1 MIQKHQKSYPKSKK
15 RMILNSIKRFFLICS
30 GADLAILSRK
40 DCKCEHN
47 KYAGI
52 GSAVFFTALFAAIS
66 GGFALFKV
74 FENCWISLAFG
85 GIWGC
90 FIFSLDRFIVSTLKK
105 ESGIYFQKS
114 AFLNGV
120 FLKSIELFKASPR
133 IFLAIILALVIS
145 KPLELKI
152 FEREINAKVVVLEE
166 QTKQEKEQAVRD
178 RFEESLKRKNAQLN
192 LYEQEVRMKETE
204 KSRLQDEATKESDGT
219 GGSKIRNMGPIYRQ
233 KKDLADRANVEYIKV
248 RNKNQPVIDQTRKEI
263 QDIESRVETEI
274 GKLEHEPYNGLLASI
289 AALNILTQENQ
300 GMYWAD
306 LAIFLLFI
314 CIELAPLIFKI
325 LTDKGIYDTILAG
338 KEEVVHSKET
348 ERISEINDDINRR
361 IKLKIGETQN
371 VVSQELTSNRQLLE
385 KISNAQLELA
395 DEIIQ
400 MWKKKELEKIRNNPP
415 EYLFDLRK
423 AEAAEENGIPS

>member
-1 MIQKHQKSYPKSKK
+1 MV
-15 RMILNSIKRFFLICS
+15 LTSIKRFFLICS

-40 DCKCEHN
+40 DCMCEHN

-74 FENCWISLAFG
+74 FENWWASLVFG

-105 ESGIYFQKS
+105 ESGMYFPKS
-114 AFLNGV
+114 AFWNGV

-133 IFLAIILALVIS
+133 IFLAIMLALVIS

-166 QTKQEKEQAVRD
+166 QSKQQKEQAIRD
-178 RFEESLKRKNAQLN
+178 RFKESIKRKTEQLAT
-192 LYEQEVRMKETE
+192 YEQEVKFKEAE
-204 KSRLQDEATKESDGT
+204 KNRLQDEATKEADGT

-233 KKDLADRANVEYIKV
+233 KQTLANRANAEYLEIK
-248 RNKNQPVIDQTRKEI
+248 NKNQAVIEQAKKELHGI
-263 QDIESRVETEI
+263 DKQIDTEI
-274 GKLEHEPYNGLLASI
+274 SRLKHEPYDGLLASI
-289 AALNILTQENQ
+289 AALNLLTQENT

-306 LAIFLLFI
+306 LAIFLLFV
-314 CIELAPLIFKI
+314 CIELAPLVFKI
-325 LTDKGIYDTILAG
+325 LTDKGIYDTILEI
-338 KEEVVHSKET
+338 KEEEVQSKET
-348 ERISEINDDINRR
+348 ERISEINDDINKR
-361 IKLKIGETQN
+361 IKMKIGETQN
-371 VVSQELTSNRQLLE
+371 VVSQELASNKKLLE
-385 KISNAQLELA
+385 KISDAQLELA

-400 MWKKKELEKIRNNPP
+400 MWKTRELDKIRKNPP

-423 AEAAEENGIPS
+423 AEAAEENGMPS